1 MTTESAGEIFDI
13 GYQNYDGPREG
24 RTRARKAIFVNG
36 FRTTLGLGR
45 GASAKILPILF
56 FSAAMAPA
64 VIIALVASQAELSD
78 LIIPGH
84 ADYYQIVSI
93 ILILFSAIIAPE
105 LLCPDRRDGVISLYL
120 VRPLSPT
127 DYLAGRWLAF
137 FSITLLLVYSG
148 QLVLLA
154 GLVLSAA
161 EPLDYIRDNWL
172 DVPRIFAAG
181 VAVAAFT
188 TTLPLAVSGFTTRR
202 AYAAAFVIGLFIISA
217 AVGGIMTGCE
227 EHEHDD
233 GPGRGPPVTE
243 DCEPLT
249 GEAAKWF
256 GLVDIGRVPTN
267 VSDMIFGVENDSQL
281 GKQVQKLPDIVP
293 IGWYLL
299 LVAGPGFLLWRRY
312 RRIDV

>member
-1 MTTESAGEIFDI
+1 MTTEPAGEIFDI
-13 GYQNYDGPREG
+13 GYQNYAGPREG
-24 RTRARKAIFVNG
+24 RSRARKAVFVNG

-45 GASAKILPILF
+45 GSTAKVLPILF
-56 FSAAMAPA
+56 FAAAMAPA
-64 VIIALVASQAELSD
+64 VIIALIASQAEEAALD
-78 LIIPGH
+78 IPGH
-84 ADYYQIVSI
+84 SDYYQVVSI

-120 VRPLSPT
+120 VRPLTPT

-148 QLVLLA
+148 QVVLLA

-161 EPLDYIRDNWL
+161 EPLDYVRENWL
-172 DVPRIFAAG
+172 DVPRFIAAG
-181 VAVAAFT
+181 VVVAVFT

-217 AVGGIMTGCE
+217 AVGGILTECE
-227 EHEHDD
+227 DHED
-233 GPGRGPPVTE
+233 GPPRGRPATQ

-256 GLVDIGRVPTN
+256 GLVDIGGVPTH
-267 VSDMIFGVENDSQL
+267 VSDMIFAAENESQL
-281 GKQVQKLPDIVP
+281 SRQVAKLPDIVP
-293 IGWYLL
+293 IGWYVLL
-299 LVAGPGFLLWRRY
+299 AAGPGFLLWRRY
-312 RRIDV
+312 QRIEA